1 MIEDRLYL
9 ERTKKEMAVTEADL
23 NKLVDVMRRRASFSE
38 SRGSLTRYINF
49 FMTLK
54 EFNGH
59 KIIPLRVYKGKFKYP
74 NIILSYT
81 VTACITA
88 DTILNTFG
96 I

>member
-59 KIIPLRVYKGKFKYP
+59 KIIPLRVYKGKLKYP

-81 VTACITA
+81 VTGCITA
-88 DTILNTFG
+88 DTILNTFD